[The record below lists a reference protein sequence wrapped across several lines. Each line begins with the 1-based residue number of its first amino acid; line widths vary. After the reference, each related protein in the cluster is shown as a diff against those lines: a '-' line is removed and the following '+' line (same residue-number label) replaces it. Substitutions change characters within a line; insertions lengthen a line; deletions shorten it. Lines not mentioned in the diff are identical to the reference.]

1 MNILGENGERGQV
14 EVNKP
19 DIGLNGEAITQ
30 NDLSVGKYDVISTVG
45 PSFGSKREEMV
56 KMMIEAMQ
64 YAPTMAGVIAPMI
77 FKYSD
82 WPGAQEIAAK
92 LEQAAQQQ
100 MALEAQGA
108 KPPQ

>member
-1 MNILGENGERGQV
+1 M

-19 DIGLNGEAITQ
+19 DIGAQGEEITT

-56 KMMIEAMQ
+56 KMIIESMQ
-64 YAPTMAGVIAPMI
+64 YAPALAGVLAPMI

-82 WPGAQEIAAK
+82 WPGAQEIAGK

-100 MALEAQGA
+100 QALAAQGA
-108 KPPQ
+108 KQPQ